1 MFGSWV
7 SAQETQPQT
16 GTETGNIVYT
26 TLNPPPQGAPFSWNG
41 FIVNNTGGGGLQGGN
56 IPAYNTETG
65 TFIFGFF
72 PGTIQYA
79 TAVNFALQNAGTG
92 IKVNGFRY
100 SWEYFNQDFSR
111 GTLSTNIRLTN
122 NAGQIV
128 ENYNYLL
135 PKTTEGWTRMSGV
148 ENFSS
153 LYSPSSLAN
162 LELTLTGKDDRFWA
176 GYYGP
181 QIRDIDVRLLYGT
194 PPPSTPT
201 IPTPTNITT
210 SDIIAEVTAP
220 ATTTTIEPTTTQTVA
235 QTTPVVETNTVS
247 TMTPSTTSATTTQP
261 VVAVAQ
267 TTREAAPIAQQ
278 TVQQTSQ
285 QSSQSSAA
293 PSLSSVLSMIQ
304 TNQARENAI
313 AQTAVA
319 QANQVAQQAV
329 KEAEQT
335 AVATAMASSSQ
346 SMENSKESIRSETK
360 DNKTAN
366 TNSGLPLV
374 AATSSNVSTMNP
386 GQSQPVTALQT
397 PTISQ
402 QIMPGQQSSSN
413 VVNAMANITIQPVI
427 NSSITN
433 TQQQNNIAPAQTVNT
448 MTTARTDL
456 YSLLPPVP
464 VVQEIPTQQQTSLPV
479 NKSIS
484 AFTTETPSN
493 SSSFFTNR
501 ADPLQDYVEKNSIMV
516 AMAQPEVRPTTV
528 RTNVQD
534 STLAGNVRVERLQ
547 VVPNGYSLYLSLIL
561 RDAAFYES
569 KEIYKNNA
577 IKDNVR
583 TMYFIEKGN
592 TDTFNKMIQMQYK

>member
-1 MFGSWV
+1 
-7 SAQETQPQT
+7 
-16 GTETGNIVYT
+16 
-26 TLNPPPQGAPFSWNG
+26 
-41 FIVNNTGGGGLQGGN
+41 
-56 IPAYNTETG
+56 
-65 TFIFGFF
+65 
-72 PGTIQYA
+72 
-79 TAVNFALQNAGTG
+79 
-92 IKVNGFRY
+92 
-100 SWEYFNQDFSR
+100 
-111 GTLSTNIRLTN
+111 
-122 NAGQIV
+122 
-128 ENYNYLL
+128 
-135 PKTTEGWTRMSGV
+135 
-148 ENFSS
+148 
-153 LYSPSSLAN
+153 
-162 LELTLTGKDDRFWA
+162 
-176 GYYGP
+176 
-181 QIRDIDVRLLYGT
+181 
-194 PPPSTPT
+194 
-201 IPTPTNITT
+201 
-210 SDIIAEVTAP
+210 
-220 ATTTTIEPTTTQTVA
+220 
-235 QTTPVVETNTVS
+235 
-247 TMTPSTTSATTTQP
+247 
-261 VVAVAQ
+261 
-267 TTREAAPIAQQ
+267 
-278 TVQQTSQ
+278 
-285 QSSQSSAA
+285 
-293 PSLSSVLSMIQ
+293 
-304 TNQARENAI
+304 
-313 AQTAVA
+313 
-319 QANQVAQQAV
+319 
-329 KEAEQT
+329 
-335 AVATAMASSSQ
+335 
-346 SMENSKESIRSETK
+346 
-360 DNKTAN
+360 
-366 TNSGLPLV
+366 
-374 AATSSNVSTMNP
+374 MNP

-397 PTISQ
+397 PTIFQ

>member
-1 MFGSWV
+1 MIKKIALAVLLLV
-7 SAQETQPQT
+7 SGIAHGQNVDA
-16 GTETGNIVYT
+16 TGNVIDPTKWNNVIPMTGGQLSQVEGTGGGPVPALNTDTNTIRFSYFPYT
-26 TLNPPPQGAPFSWNG
+26 VSQMTAINSVLSGQGISVSGFNYSWKIMNDLSNFAGTRGTLYVTGSLWDKSGKELEYYFYDYSL
-41 FIVNNTGGGGLQGGN
+41 VNTGGDFQKFS
-56 IPAYNTETG
+56 G
-65 TFIFGFF
+65 T
-72 PGTIQYA
+72 
-79 TAVNFALQNAGTG
+79 
-92 IKVNGFRY
+92 R
-100 SWEYFNQDFSR
+100 
-111 GTLSTNIRLTN
+111 
-122 NAGQIV
+122 
-128 ENYNYLL
+128 
-135 PKTTEGWTRMSGV
+135 
-148 ENFSS
+148 NFSS
-153 LYSPSSLAN
+153 SYALESLGN
-162 LELTLTGKDDRFWA
+162 FSISWTGKDQNFWS

-181 QIRDIDVRLLYGT
+181 RVRDTEITFNYTVT
-194 PPPSTPT
+194 QPTTPT
-201 IPTPTNITT
+201 IPTTT
-210 SDIIAEVTAP
+210 KTAISDVIAEVTSP
-220 ATTTTIEPTTTQTVA
+220 STPTSEPISTQTVV
-235 QTTPVVETNTVS
+235 QSSPVVES
-247 TMTPSTTSATTTQP
+247 SAPSNTTTNNSTSSSSSSQP
-261 VVAVAQ
+261 IVATVE
-267 TTREAAPIAQQ
+267 TTREP
-278 TVQQTSQ
+278 VQQASQ
-285 QSSQSSAA
+285 QSSSA

-374 AATSSNVSTMNP
+374 AATSSSVATINP
-386 GQSQPVTALQT
+386 IQSQSVTALQA

-464 VVQEIPTQQQTSLPV
+464 VVQEVITPQQPSLPV
-479 NKSIS
+479 NNSIS